1 MNPYQDVNRNYRK
14 FSWQSVNG
22 LCCPVHCSGLCECIS
37 VVGVDDKIAELSI
50 SASEEFNSTM
60 RTPNLHVRPDFF
72 YPFHTVLWGIGKI
85 ICFSGLE
92 VYSKNFTCV
101 VYYFTAADQDF
112 PDGGGH

>member
-72 YPFHTVLWGIGKI
+72 YPFHTVFVGELAK
-85 ICFSGLE
+85 
-92 VYSKNFTCV
+92 
-101 VYYFTAADQDF
+101 
-112 PDGGGH
+112 